1 MSENSICFLWVVNP
15 MLPKCLTVLE
25 AWGFDYRGM
34 ITWAK
39 TDKKTGK
46 KPFFGTGYYV
56 RGSTEHLVF
65 GIRGKI
71 KPIS

>member
-1 MSENSICFLWVVNP
+1 